1 MKTVSLES
9 NHTDAVLDGWNH
21 SLGSILP
28 ITARL
33 FKQNTTDER
42 SFCPHSS
49 FAAVED
55 GEVVGAVIA
64 KRWPGDTVGYHP
76 GDDVGWINFLFVKE
90 GWRGIGVGSQ
100 LLKEAEDSLREQG
113 CTRIHLG
120 RDVQHFFPGVPLEL
134 TESIDWFKEKG
145 YQTGEMVFDMIQMV
159 EDCQTDLSVSVD
171 LEFQIRR
178 GHSGDEAALLLFLQE
193 EFPGRWEYEVRSLF
207 ERGGTAKQFV
217 LIWQGD
223 RVRGFCRINR
233 PEDAVIG
240 SNVYWSE
247 LYKGKEV
254 GGIGPLGVSTQ
265 VRKSELGL
273 KIVKQAMKELKEEGV
288 EVWMIDWTTLESFYN
303 KLGFEKWKQYLQM
316 SK

>member
-1 MKTVSLES
+1 MKTVSFTP
-9 NHTDAVLDGWNH
+9 NHAEAVLDAWNH
-21 SLGSILP
+21 SMGFILP
-28 ITARL
+28 ITPRL

-49 FAAVED
+49 FAAVEN

-64 KRWPGDTVGYHP
+64 KRWPGETFGYHP
-76 GDDVGWINFLFVKE
+76 GGDVGWINFLFVKE
-90 GWRGIGVGSQ
+90 GWRGKGIGSQ

-113 CTRIHLG
+113 CARIHLG

-134 TESIDWFKEKG
+134 TESIDWFKGKG
-145 YQTGEMVFDMIQMV
+145 YQSGEVVFDMIQKV
-159 EDCQTDLSVSVD
+159 EGCLTDLSIPQD
-171 LEFQIRR
+171 QNFHFKR
-178 GHSGDEAALLLFLQE
+178 GQSGDEPALILFLQE
-193 EFPGRWEYEVRSLF
+193 AFPGRWEYEVRSLF
-207 ERGGTAKQFV
+207 ERGGTARQFV

-247 LYKGKEV
+247 LYKGKAV
-254 GGIGPLGVSTQ
+254 GGIGPLGVSSQ
-265 VRKSELGL
+265 VRKSGLGL
-273 KIVKQAMKELKEEGV
+273 KVVKQAMQELKEDGV